1 MKQYILILACLTG
14 LSLSASVPLQ
24 AQDARNRS
32 RLETGRVA
40 PDRSTQNLGTSNR
53 STGSSFT
60 TTRKL
65 PFLTLPTSAGLD
77 RMVSLNKTSA
87 INAYY
92 RSLLIAPTTVATIVK
107 PAPRPV
113 QPETTAAT
121 ITENRAAPEESMR
134 VDRSQEDRLF
144 ANDRIVVS
152 NVYPNPASDYAEI
165 DYQITAPVGEARII
179 VSDILGSPVA
189 EYVLESNE
197 RKVRIGTR
205 DFPTGM
211 YFYRLSLDGKKV
223 ATKKLLV
230 QHR

>member
-14 LSLSASVPLQ
+14 LSLSVPVPLQ

-32 RLETGRVA
+32 RLEMG
-40 PDRSTQNLGTSNR
+40 RSTPNLTATNR
-53 STGSSFT
+53 STGSSFSA
-60 TTRKL
+60 TRKL
-65 PFLTLPTSAGLD
+65 PFLTLPASAGLD

-92 RSLLIAPTTVATIVK
+92 RSLLIAPTTAAVVAK
-107 PAPRPV
+107 PAPRV
-113 QPETTAAT
+113 AQPETTAAAT
-121 ITENRAAPEESMR
+121 SENRPAPEEPMR
-134 VDRSQEDRLF
+134 VERSQEDRLF

-165 DYQITAPVGEARII
+165 DYQISAPVGEARII

-205 DFPTGM
+205 EFPTGM

>member
-14 LSLSASVPLQ
+14 LLASVPLQ
-24 AQDARNRS
+24 AQDARTRS
-32 RLETGRVA
+32 RLETGRVN
-40 PDRSTQNLGTSNR
+40 PDRVTPNPTATNR

-60 TTRKL
+60 PTRKL
-65 PFLTLPTSAGLD
+65 PFLTQPVSSGLD

-92 RSLLIAPTTVATIVK
+92 RSLLIAPVTAAVVSK
-107 PAPRPV
+107 PVSRPA
-113 QPETTAAT
+113 QAETTAAAP
-121 ITENRAAPEESMR
+121 TETRPSTEENMR
-134 VDRSQEDRLF
+134 VERMQEDRLF

-165 DYQITAPVGEARII
+165 DYQISAPIGEARII
-179 VSDILGSPVA
+179 VSDILGTPVA
-189 EYVLESNE
+189 EYVLEPNE

-205 DFPTGM
+205 EFPTGM

>member
-14 LSLSASVPLQ
+14 LSLSASAPLQ
-24 AQDARNRS
+24 AQDARTRS
-32 RLETGRVA
+32 RLETGRA
-40 PDRSTQNLGTSNR
+40 TSGLSATNR
-53 STGSSFT
+53 STASSFT
-60 TTRKL
+60 ATRKL
-65 PFLTLPTSAGLD
+65 PFLTLPVSAGLD

-92 RSLLIAPTTVATIVK
+92 RSLLIAPGVATAVTK
-107 PAPRPV
+107 PATRPA
-113 QPETTAAT
+113 QPETTAAVAP
-121 ITENRAAPEESMR
+121 ESRPSPEESVR
-134 VDRSQEDRLF
+134 VERSQEDRLF

-165 DYQITAPVGEARII
+165 DYQIMAPIGEARII
-179 VSDILGSPVA
+179 VSDILGSPIA
-189 EYVLESNE
+189 EYTLESNE

-205 DFPTGM
+205 EFPTGM

>member
-1 MKQYILILACLTG
+1 VQNPT
-14 LSLSASVPLQ
+14 
-24 AQDARNRS
+24 
-32 RLETGRVA
+32 
-40 PDRSTQNLGTSNR
+40 STNR
-53 STGSSFT
+53 STSSSFT

-65 PFLTLPTSAGLD
+65 PFLTLPVSAGLD

-92 RSLLIAPTTVATIVK
+92 RSLLIAPSAATTVTK
-107 PAPRPV
+107 PVIRPA
-113 QPETTAAT
+113 QPETTAAVS
-121 ITENRAAPEESMR
+121 TENRPSPEESVR
-134 VDRSQEDRLF
+134 VERSQEDRLF
-144 ANDRIVVS
+144 SNDRITVS

-165 DYQITAPVGEARII
+165 DYQITAPVSEARII
-179 VSDILGSPVA
+179 VSDILGSPIA

-197 RKVRIGTR
+197 RKVRIATR
-205 DFPTGM
+205 EFPTGM

>member
-24 AQDARNRS
+24 AQDARTRS
-32 RLETGRVA
+32 RLETGRA
-40 PDRSTQNLGTSNR
+40 ASSLSATNR
-53 STGSSFT
+53 NTGSSFT

-65 PFLTLPTSAGLD
+65 PFLTLPVSAGLD

-92 RSLLIAPTTVATIVK
+92 RSLLIAPGTATTVTK
-107 PAPRPV
+107 PATRPA
-113 QPETTAAT
+113 QPETTAAV
-121 ITENRAAPEESMR
+121 AAETRPSPEESLR
-134 VDRSQEDRLF
+134 VERSQEDRLF

-165 DYQITAPVGEARII
+165 DYQITAPTGEARII
-179 VSDILGSPVA
+179 VSDILGSPIA
-189 EYVLESNE
+189 EYTLESNE

-205 DFPTGM
+205 EFPTGM

>member
-1 MKQYILILACLTG
+1 MKHYILILACLTG
-14 LSLSASVPLQ
+14 LSASVPLQ
-24 AQDARNRS
+24 AQDARTRS
-32 RLETGRVA
+32 RLETGRA
-40 PDRSTQNLGTSNR
+40 TQNLTTTNR
-53 STGSSFT
+53 STGSSFS

-65 PFLTLPTSAGLD
+65 PFLTLPASPGLD

-92 RSLLIAPTTVATIVK
+92 RSLLISPNTVAAVAKT
-107 PAPRPV
+107 APRPV
-113 QPETTAAT
+113 QAETTATTPAET
-121 ITENRAAPEESMR
+121 RPSQEESMR
-134 VDRSQEDRLF
+134 VERTQEDRLF

-165 DYQITAPVGEARII
+165 DYQIMAPVGEARII
-179 VSDILGSPVA
+179 VSDILGTPVA

-205 DFPTGM
+205 EFPTGM

>member
-1 MKQYILILACLTG
+1 
-14 LSLSASVPLQ
+14 
-24 AQDARNRS
+24 
-32 RLETGRVA
+32 
-40 PDRSTQNLGTSNR
+40 
-53 STGSSFT
+53 
-60 TTRKL
+60 
-65 PFLTLPTSAGLD
+65 
-77 RMVSLNKTSA
+77 MVSLNKTSA

-92 RSLLIAPTTVATIVK
+92 RSLLIAPVTAAVVSK
-107 PAPRPV
+107 PVSRPA
-113 QPETTAAT
+113 QAETTAAAP
-121 ITENRAAPEESMR
+121 TETRPSTEENMR
-134 VDRSQEDRLF
+134 VERSQEDRLF
-144 ANDRIVVS
+144 ANDRITVS

-179 VSDILGSPVA
+179 VSDILGTPVA

-205 DFPTGM
+205 EFPTGM

>member
-1 MKQYILILACLTG
+1 
-14 LSLSASVPLQ
+14 
-24 AQDARNRS
+24 
-32 RLETGRVA
+32 
-40 PDRSTQNLGTSNR
+40 
-53 STGSSFT
+53 
-60 TTRKL
+60 
-65 PFLTLPTSAGLD
+65 
-77 RMVSLNKTSA
+77 MVSLNKTSA

-92 RSLLIAPTTVATIVK
+92 RSLLIAPTTAAIVTK
-107 PAPRPV
+107 PAPRAIQV
-113 QPETTAAT
+113 ETTAAAT
-121 ITENRAAPEESMR
+121 TENRPSPEESMR
-134 VDRSQEDRLF
+134 ADRSQEDRLF

-189 EYVLESNE
+189 EYMLESNE
-197 RKVRIGTR
+197 RKIRIGTR
-205 DFPTGM
+205 EFPTGM